1 MVPNALNN
9 HNKAF
14 PTNFRQLHTE
24 LSHFYDFN
32 FINKIEVNY
41 GDFTFDFQSEY
52 FTLRKNNHIVKS
64 EIKIL
69 RDKSKI

>member
-1 MVPNALNN
+1 MVPNALNS

-41 GDFTFDFQSEY
+41 GFSKFSHEPSYCKAFN
-52 FTLRKNNHIVKS
+52 LNHIDSGHKNVNWNH
-64 EIKIL
+64 
-69 RDKSKI
+69 